1 MCTSIPEQLRYAKTH
16 EWVRLEGNVA
26 VIGISDHAQR
36 ELTDIVF
43 VELPKVG
50 REVKAGDACVVIESV
65 KTAADVYS
73 PVSGTIIEVNTALSS
88 DPGLVNRDPY
98 GAGWLFKVQVS
109 DPKEVDLLLDSK
121 AYAQHIG
128 A

>member
-1 MCTSIPEQLRYAKTH
+1 MSTSIPEQLRYAKTH

>member
-1 MCTSIPEQLRYAKTH
+1 MSTSIPEQLRYAKTH

-26 VIGISDHAQR
+26 VVGISDHAQR

-73 PVSGTIIEVNTALSS
+73 PVSGTIVEVNTALSS